1 MFPRPNSSGKDL
13 HPMEHEQVM
22 VNRLGPL
29 AGMWEFPL
37 HSAPACSTSKGEYK
51 RALGPKSER
60 VEGGAF
66 MKITVIT
73 LQICGMGVLLFSS
86 AVLAQDADKQK
97 LIEIEKVFAA
107 TATPGPESA
116 AVAKQYFYYGPLVQL
131 TGTGRI
137 GTLPKARIV
146 ELVSKPDPSD
156 PDVKTSGSISNIG
169 VEFYG
174 DTALVSYKYDNTDT
188 GHKDAALNATDHYG
202 CLDTFVKQKGQ
213 WLLAGS
219 ACARVGPIPQA
230 EWAALKKAR
239 MQEPKDV
246 QQAYH

>member
-1 MFPRPNSSGKDL
+1 
-13 HPMEHEQVM
+13 MEF
-22 VNRLGPL
+22 L
-29 AGMWEFPL
+29 L
-37 HSAPACSTSKGEYK
+37 HSAPACSMGKGEYNP
-51 RALGPKSER
+51 APGPKSER
-60 VEGGAF
+60 FEGGTF

-86 AVLAQDADKQK
+86 AVMAQDADKQK

-116 AVAKQYFYYGPLVQL
+116 AAAKQYYFDGPLVQL

-156 PDVKTSGSISNIG
+156 PDVKTSGSVSNIG
-169 VEFYG
+169 VELYG

-213 WLLAGS
+213 WLMAGS

-230 EWAALKKAR
+230 EWAAIKKAR